1 MTAPSQ
7 ARLLTAQRH
16 QIELRSFDLDASLP
30 ADHPARSAWAFV
42 QKLDLGALYAQIKS
56 VRGGAGAPAID
67 PAILMAL
74 WLWATID
81 GVGSAREVQRLCG
94 RDDAYRWL
102 CGGVNVNHHTLADFR
117 VAHGPWLDMQL
128 TLSMASLLD
137 RRLITL
143 EVVAQDGLRVRASAK
158 ASSFRRKDRLLLL
171 QATARQQVQALK
183 AELDGD
189 ASASVQRKH
198 ERLARSALD
207 REQRLTQALHTLE
220 RIERRS
226 HKLTQSKADRRR
238 GASSSL
244 PSTSSPE
251 SSDPTPT
258 PTPTPSPHTTP
269 VAPAIG
275 EGSAQ
280 RSDGAETLN
289 KTGKI
294 DTATAPSKA
303 GKPAAQPRAS
313 TSDPQA
319 RIMKMADG
327 GFRPAYNVQLV
338 VDEKTQLIAALEV
351 SDQGSDMNEMVPLHA
366 QLVRRYDH
374 TPALWLADGGYPK
387 HTAIEHLSRCG
398 TQPVIPPAKSRKKD
412 FNPLAPQ
419 STDSDE
425 LARWRGLMASDEGK
439 ALYKRRS
446 ASIEC
451 TNAQLRRRRL
461 DHFNVRGRLKAR
473 AVVIWHALA
482 HNLMR
487 MRSLG
492 LAI

>member
-1 MTAPSQ
+1 M
-7 ARLLTAQRH
+7 L
-16 QIELRSFDLDASLP
+16 
-30 ADHPARSAWAFV
+30 
-42 QKLDLGALYAQIKS
+42 
-56 VRGGAGAPAID
+56 
-67 PAILMAL
+67 
-74 WLWATID
+74 
-81 GVGSAREVQRLCG
+81 
-94 RDDAYRWL
+94 
-102 CGGVNVNHHTLADFR
+102 R

-128 TLSMASLLD
+128 TLSIASLLD

-158 ASSFRRKDRLLLL
+158 APDFRRRDRLLLL

-189 ASASVQRKH
+189 ASASVRRKH

-207 REQRLTQALHTLE
+207 REQRLRQALHTLE

-238 GASSSL
+238 GASSSS
-244 PSTSSPE
+244 PSISTSTSSPE
-251 SSDPTPT
+251 SPDQ
-258 PTPTPSPHTTP
+258 TPTPSPQTTP
-269 VAPAIG
+269 AAPAID

-280 RSDGAETLN
+280 RSDGAE
-289 KTGKI
+289 KPDKI
-294 DTATAPSKA
+294 DTATARSKA

-327 GFRPAYNVQLV
+327 GFRPAYNVQLATG
-338 VDEKTQLIAALEV
+338 EKTQLIAALEV

-412 FNPLAPQ
+412 FDPLVLQ

-451 TNAQLRRRRL
+451 TNAQLRR
-461 DHFNVRGRLKAR
+461 
-473 AVVIWHALA
+473 
-482 HNLMR
+482 
-487 MRSLG
+487 
-492 LAI
+492 